1 LGKSVD
7 ELFASLDP
15 KALGVASIG
24 QVYAG
29 ILKDGREV
37 VIKVR
42 KPGVYEQ
49 VKEDIDIMRELAIT
63 AQDHWE
69 GGEQYQLI
77 DIVDEVA
84 EALMTEMG
92 FWWQPGW

>member
-24 QVYAG
+24 QVHAG

-42 KPGVYEQ
+42 KPGVYER
-49 VKEDIDIMRELAIT
+49 VKEDIDTLRELAIT
-63 AQDHWE
+63 R
-69 GGEQYQLI
+69 
-77 DIVDEVA
+77 
-84 EALMTEMG
+84 
-92 FWWQPGW
+92 P